1 MGPNGAGGWAAA
13 WAAVLGPFEA
23 STWLPAFPN
32 GGELRLSGSE
42 IARPVVPPDAPPSGP
57 SRLSCATAS
66 GGRCDGQDLDAG
78 GELPGQAEA
87 RAAAGDSWDV
97 QTFLANKWRIDDTGA
112 PLYALLS
119 DAALAVVSLPSS
131 RDRDAGAAHLA
142 HELVA
147 LGRGAGLTLDDLRDL
162 GERLQNE
169 LIAAIVQEA
178 VASSPA
184 AVAG

>member
-1 MGPNGAGGWAAA
+1 MSKAQINFRASDLTREQLDWLQLWWGTSQTETLTVAIDRVYQAERAGQD
-13 WAAVLGPFEA
+13 L
-23 STWLPAFPN
+23 
-32 GGELRLSGSE
+32 
-42 IARPVVPPDAPPSGP
+42 PDAGP

>member
-1 MGPNGAGGWAAA
+1 MTVAIDRVYQAERAGQD
-13 WAAVLGPFEA
+13 L
-23 STWLPAFPN
+23 
-32 GGELRLSGSE
+32 
-42 IARPVVPPDAPPSGP
+42 PDAGP